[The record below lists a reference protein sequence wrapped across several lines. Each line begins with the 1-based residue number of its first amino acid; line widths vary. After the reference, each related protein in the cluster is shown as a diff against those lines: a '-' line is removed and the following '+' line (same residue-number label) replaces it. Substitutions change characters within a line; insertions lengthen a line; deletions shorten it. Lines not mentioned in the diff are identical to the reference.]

1 MDAPFTHQIAGLEA
15 MLVSGGWGVEVI
27 SPSAGVSCQLPSLE
41 GDERVYHTQEGGLL
55 CGGGWFSHT
64 VTTCLRLAG
73 VSWVTSHQLQ
83 TQRFY
88 HASCQLEPGVLLLG
102 GGGGHGHT
110 TELVR
115 EEGLTEL
122 LFTLKYNTM

>member
-1 MDAPFTHQIAGLEA
+1 MDALFTDHTADLEA

-27 SPSAGVSCQLPSLE
+27 SPSGGVSCQLPSLE

-73 VSWVTSHQLQ
+73 PGWETSHQLQ

-115 EEGLTEL
+115 AEGGTEL
-122 LFTLKYNTM
+122 MFTLKYNTM